1 MTQQS
6 LSKEDVVNI
15 NLMLAHVKCLSE
27 LLHTLPEHKY
37 QFKSYFKELFDTVKD
52 YEIALNKMTNYE
64 DLSEDQ
70 DIIYD
75 KLMEI
80 TYTVREII
88 LNNNNDDI

>member
-37 QFKSYFKELFDTVKD
+37 QFKSYFKNLFDTVKD

-80 TYTVREII
+80 TYTVRDII
-88 LNNNNDDI
+88 LNNSNE

>member
-1 MTQQS
+1 MTQQV
-6 LSKEDVVNI
+6 LSKEDAMNI

-80 TYTVREII
+80 TYTVRDII
-88 LNNNNDDI
+88 LNNTNE

>member
-6 LSKEDVVNI
+6 LSKEDAMNI

-37 QFKSYFKELFDTVKD
+37 QFKSYFKNLFDTVKD
-52 YEIALNKMTNYE
+52 YEIALNKMTDYE
-64 DLSEDQ
+64 TAAEDQ
-70 DIIYD
+70 DIVYD

-80 TYTVREII
+80 TYTLREII
-88 LNNNNDDI
+88 LKNDNNS

>member
-6 LSKEDVVNI
+6 LSKEDAMNI

-37 QFKSYFKELFDTVKD
+37 QFKSYFKNLFDTVKD
-52 YEIALNKMTNYE
+52 YEIALNKMTDYE
-64 DLSEDQ
+64 TVSEDQ
-70 DIIYD
+70 DIVYD

-80 TYTVREII
+80 TYTLREII
-88 LNNNNDDI
+88 LKNDNNS

>member
-80 TYTVREII
+80 TYTVRDII
-88 LNNNNDDI
+88 LNNSNE

>member
-1 MTQQS
+1 MTKQS
-6 LSKEDVVNI
+6 LSKEDAVNI
-15 NLMLAHVKCLSE
+15 NLILAHVKCLSE

-80 TYTVREII
+80 TYTVRDII
-88 LNNNNDDI
+88 LNNSNE

>member
-6 LSKEDVVNI
+6 LSKENAVNI

-37 QFKSYFKELFDTVKD
+37 QFKSYFKNLFDTVKD

>member
-6 LSKEDVVNI
+6 LSKEDAVNI

-80 TYTVREII
+80 TYTARDII
-88 LNNNNDDI
+88 LNNTNE

>member
-6 LSKEDVVNI
+6 LSKEDAVNI

-80 TYTVREII
+80 TYTVRDII
-88 LNNNNDDI
+88 LNNTNE